1 MTHSNTVGSAIYQ
14 KIKDDIIYGKLQPS
28 TKLKLDKLSNSYSV
42 SMSTLRE
49 CLNRLSSE
57 GFVSAEEQRG
67 FFVTSN
73 SHNYIEENKTYFNNK
88 LSVARAKNCRLKHIA
103 ELKSNGKG
111 VISLEEIK
119 KGDVFYDVL
128 DEENIIIIK
137 SKNNIKN
144 PIVLKGPGAGG
155 SITAKGVLNDILK
168 I

>member
-67 FFVTSN
+67 FFVTSISLN
-73 SHNYIEENKTYFNNK
+73 DFEEITNLRILLECHALK
-88 LSVARAKNCRLKHIA
+88 LSLKNGDTEWEGNLVRAYHKLHTKEKEMQN
-103 ELKSNGKG
+103 
-111 VISLEEIK
+111 
-119 KGDVFYDVL
+119 GDVSTKKVID
-128 DEENIIIIK
+128 
-137 SKNNIKN
+137 
-144 PIVLKGPGAGG
+144 
-155 SITAKGVLNDILK
+155 
-168 I
+168 

>member
-67 FFVTSN
+67 FFVTSISLN
-73 SHNYIEENKTYFNNK
+73 DFEEITNLRILLECHALK
-88 LSVARAKNCRLKHIA
+88 LSLKN
-103 ELKSNGKG
+103 
-111 VISLEEIK
+111 
-119 KGDVFYDVL
+119 GDT
-128 DEENIIIIK
+128 EW
-137 SKNNIKN
+137 
-144 PIVLKGPGAGG
+144 
-155 SITAKGVLNDILK
+155 
-168 I
+168 

>member
-1 MTHSNTVGSAIYQ
+1 MDDI
-14 KIKDDIIYGKLQPS
+14 KIKSFLP
-28 TKLKLDKLSNSYSV
+28 
-42 SMSTLRE
+42 
-49 CLNRLSSE
+49 
-57 GFVSAEEQRG
+57 
-67 FFVTSN
+67 N
-73 SHNYIEENKTYFNNK
+73 SHELNFSSNQSFSNYIEKNKTYFNNK
-88 LSVARAKNCRLKHIA
+88 LSVAKAKNCRLKHIA

-137 SKNNIKN
+137 TKNNLKN